1 METNPTALQ
10 RSLECQPRLSSQSH
24 FLPGGQDC
32 IPHLMGLFLL
42 VGRCKECCST
52 LLPGSYKPGS
62 EAGTFVC
69 TQHRGKLAMS
79 GKMDRRP
86 SLDQQSPELRTEA
99 GASSVGEDT
108 LPAGAEVGKDN
119 GSVEETV
126 AETQMP
132 AEVPISPEE
141 KDGTPSRAET
151 AIPHAESGAPIS
163 QIPPRPPLPSKPSVP
178 SQDKAGSLDGQH
190 RHTRPTP
197 APRRSTDAL
206 SPPASHPVPRPRST
220 IQGEASDSGPGMVNG
235 ERTQCLL
242 FTSTAVSS
250 SLDEFRSFPA
260 AWCPSAPIK
269 TCAQTLSLHLPLSP

>member
-10 RSLECQPRLSSQSH
+10 RILECQSRLSSQPH
-24 FLPGGQDC
+24 FLPGGQDS
-32 IPHLMGLFLL
+32 ISHLTRLFLL
-42 VGRCKECCST
+42 VGRCKECSST

-99 GASSVGEDT
+99 GASSVGEDIH
-108 LPAGAEVGKDN
+108 PAGAEVGKDN

-132 AEVPISPEE
+132 AEVPTNPEE
-141 KDGTPSRAET
+141 KDSTPSRAET
-151 AIPHAESGAPIS
+151 AIPCAGSGAPIS
-163 QIPPRPPLPSKPSVP
+163 QIPPRPPLPSKPLVP

-190 RHTRPTP
+190 RQTRPTP

-242 FTSTAVSS
+242 FTSTAVCS
-250 SLDEFRSFPA
+250 SLDEFHSFPI
-260 AWCPSAPIK
+260 AWCSSAPIK

>member
-1 METNPTALQ
+1 METNPAVLQ
-10 RSLECQPRLSSQSH
+10 RTLECHSRLFLSSI
-24 FLPGGQDC
+24 FFPGGQDS
-32 IPHLMGLFLL
+32 ISHLTGLFLL
-42 VGRCKECCST
+42 VGRCKECSST

-79 GKMDRRP
+79 GKMDRRL
-86 SLDQQSPELRTEA
+86 SLDRQSPELRTEA
-99 GASSVGEDT
+99 GASSVGEDMH
-108 LPAGAEVGKDN
+108 PAGAEVGKDN
-119 GSVEETV
+119 SSVVETV

-132 AEVPISPEE
+132 AEVPTNPEE
-141 KDGTPSRAET
+141 KDSTPSRAET
-151 AIPHAESGAPIS
+151 AIPCAGSGAPIS
-163 QIPPRPPLPSKPSVP
+163 QIPPRPPLPSKSLMP

-197 APRRSTDAL
+197 APRRSSDAL

-242 FTSTAVSS
+242 FMSTAVCS
-250 SLDEFRSFPA
+250 SLDEFNSFPA
-260 AWCPSAPIK
+260 AWCPYAPIK
-269 TCAQTLSLHLPLSP
+269 TCARTLSLHLPLSP